1 MDNVLNWVSFRIER
15 DKNVIK
21 METDGNFKSKQL
33 TIKCNLQKQKQNK
46 IKN

>member
-1 MDNVLNWVSFRIER
+1 MGGVWVSFRIER

-33 TIKCNLQKQKQNK
+33 TIKCNLQKQNK
-46 IKN
+46 VKKLN

>member
-1 MDNVLNWVSFRIER
+1 
-15 DKNVIK
+15 

-46 IKN
+46 IKTKLINVYITNTNIFIFWSV